1 MTPRDGWLVPRWLCS
16 YFGGYQQQSKAMS
29 HQYLLKLVLHRVWVA
44 QRGKAQEVGVKYQAL
59 GRVRDWNGPFCLV
72 VVEAIWCFLEHQ
84 CRHLSLVS
92 LPVEAVQCDRI
103 NYDIVRRSKIFSIF
117 DQEVGNRTSL
127 ERSWEPT

>member
-1 MTPRDGWLVPRWLCS
+1 MTLTDGWLVPRWLCS

-44 QRGKAQEVGVKYQAL
+44 QRGKAQEVRVKYQAL
-59 GRVRDWNGPFCLV
+59 ARVRDWNGPFGLV
-72 VVEAIWCFLEHQ
+72 VVEAFWCLLEHQ
-84 CRHLSLVS
+84 RRHLSLVS

-103 NYDIVRRSKIFSIF
+103 NHDIVGRSKIFSTS

-127 ERSWEPT
+127 EISREPT